1 MSKDEAAQLFHEA
14 DVDNN
19 GSIDYSEWIS
29 ATINKKK
36 ILSEKNLQNAF
47 NAFDENGDGQISI
60 AEIKQLLGKGKKI
73 NDKVWD
79 EIIAEA
85 DENSDGFIDF
95 SEFKHMMERFTQ

>member
-95 SEFKHMMERFTQ
+95 SEFKHMMQRFTQ